1 LHRYE
6 DAHILV
12 TGGAGFIGSE
22 LVRQLHEFG
31 AIVTV
36 LDNFS
41 SGADAN
47 LAEFQRVHVIRGDIR
62 DKELVEKLV
71 KDQEIIFNLAA
82 FPFIPASYA
91 YPRMTF
97 EVNVT
102 GTLNVL
108 LAALKED
115 AALKMICHIST
126 SEVYGTAQYVPMDE
140 KHPLNP
146 HSTYAVSKLAADRLC
161 YTLYHEHDLPI
172 VIIRPFNAY
181 GPRET
186 HPYIIPILIS
196 QLSKSDT
203 IKLGNIESSRDFTYV
218 VDTARG
224 LLLAGQTP
232 AAKGETINIGN
243 NSDIKIK
250 ELTHLIAR
258 LMDIKDLTIDID
270 PERLRPLDVE
280 RLYCSNEKAKKILK
294 WTPQISL
301 EEGLTQTINWFENN
315 GRKWPWEKRVGQYNL
330 PL

>member
-1 LHRYE
+1 MHRYE
-6 DAHILV
+6 DTPILV

-22 LVRQLHEFG
+22 LVRQLHELG

-47 LAEFQRVHVIRGDIR
+47 LAELQRVYVVRGDIR
-62 DKELVEKLV
+62 DQELVKELV
-71 KDQEIIFNLAA
+71 KDQELIFNLAA

-108 LAALKED
+108 LAAMTE
-115 AALKMICHIST
+115 AADIKMICHVST
-126 SEVYGTAQYVPMDE
+126 SEVYGTAQYIPMNE
-140 KHPLNP
+140 THPLNP

-161 YTLYHEHDLPI
+161 FTLHHEHDLPI
-172 VIIRPFNAY
+172 AIIRPFNAY

-196 QLSKSDT
+196 QLSRSNSLN
-203 IKLGNIESSRDFTYV
+203 LGNIESSRDFTYV
-218 VDTARG
+218 ADTVRG

-232 AAKGETINIGN
+232 AAKGETINLGS

-250 ELTHLIAR
+250 ELCYLIAR
-258 LMDIKDLTIDID
+258 LMRKTDLKLNTD
-270 PERLRPLDVE
+270 PKRLRPLDVN
-280 RLYCSNEKAKKILK
+280 RLCCSNEKAQEILK
-294 WTPQISL
+294 WTPEISL
-301 EEGLTQTINWFENN
+301 EEGLQRTITWFENN

>member
-1 LHRYE
+1 MHRYE
-6 DAHILV
+6 GAHILV

-22 LVRQLHEFG
+22 LVRQLHDLG
-31 AIVTV
+31 AIVSV

-47 LAEFQRVHVIRGDIR
+47 LAELPRVQVVRGDIR

-71 KDQEIIFNLAA
+71 RDQEFIFNLAA

-108 LAALKED
+108 LAAMKEKAD
-115 AALKMICHIST
+115 IKMMCHIST

-161 YTLYHEHDLPI
+161 FTLYHEHGLPLA
-172 VIIRPFNAY
+172 IIRPFNAY

-186 HPYIIPILIS
+186 HPYIIPVIIS
-196 QLSKSDT
+196 QLSTSDT
-203 IKLGNIESSRDFTYV
+203 LTLGNIESSRDFTYV
-218 VDTARG
+218 ADTTRG
-224 LLLAGQTP
+224 LLIAGQTP
-232 AAKGETINIGN
+232 AAKGETINIGS
-243 NSDIKIK
+243 NSDIKVK
-250 ELTHLIAR
+250 DLTYSIAR
-258 LMDIKDLTIDID
+258 LMGKKDVKINIDSK
-270 PERLRPLDVE
+270 RLRPLDVE
-280 RLYCSNEKAKKILK
+280 RLYCSNEKAKKILN
-294 WTPQISL
+294 WTPQTSL
-301 EEGLTQTINWFENN
+301 EEGLQFTINWFENN
-315 GRKWPWEKRVGQYNL
+315 GRKWPWQKRIGQYNL